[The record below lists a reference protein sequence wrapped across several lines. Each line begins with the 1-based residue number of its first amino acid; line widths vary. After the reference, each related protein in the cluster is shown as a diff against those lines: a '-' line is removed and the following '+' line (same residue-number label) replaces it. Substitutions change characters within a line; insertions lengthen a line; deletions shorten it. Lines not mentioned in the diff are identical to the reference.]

1 MLFCLLFFAFFRL
14 TKAPRS
20 YIMLNVKQKEDIS
33 MENAIARTNEKT
45 VWYSTEDKIMS
56 FHFVV
61 NYTKKIFRSYMD
73 MFRFVLGLIDIGFKV
88 M

>member
-1 MLFCLLFFAFFRL
+1 
-14 TKAPRS
+14 
-20 YIMLNVKQKEDIS
+20 
-33 MENAIARTNEKT
+33 MENAIARTNEKI

>member
-1 MLFCLLFFAFFRL
+1 
-14 TKAPRS
+14 
-20 YIMLNVKQKEDIS
+20 MLNVKQKEDIS

-73 MFRFVLGLIDIGFKV
+73 MFRFVLGLIDIGFKI

>member
-1 MLFCLLFFAFFRL
+1 M
-14 TKAPRS
+14 TKQLYL
-20 YIMLNVKQKEDIS
+20 YIMLNVKQKEGIS
-33 MENAIARTNEKT
+33 MENAIAIANEKT

-61 NYTKKIFRSYMD
+61 NYTKKIFQPSRD
-73 MFRFVLGLIDIGFKV
+73 MFRFVLGLIDVGFKI

>member
-1 MLFCLLFFAFFRL
+1 
-14 TKAPRS
+14 
-20 YIMLNVKQKEDIS
+20 

-45 VWYSTEDKIMS
+45 VWYSTEDRIMS

-61 NYTKKIFRSYMD
+61 NYTKKIFRSYMV
-73 MFRFVLGLIDIGFKV
+73 RFVLGLIDIGFKI